1 MGSCSFGRMRVK
13 HKTDRRRTS
22 RVLNDIQNIKKP
34 KVSLSLESQSTENLN
49 TTAVENH
56 LKKRQKD
63 SWTLTDSVQF
73 NYLRDTKNYLR
84 QSEVR
89 NIDRARNEYREILKK
104 AKNHSTYYSDQ
115 GDGERAI
122 PSKLP
127 KLKIHSTKK
136 LTEKNFPEGNTDLNK
151 LSIL

>member
-1 MGSCSFGRMRVK
+1 MLKPSKMK
-13 HKTDRRRTS
+13 HITFATEPSPLKT
-22 RVLNDIQNIKKP
+22 LFQ
-34 KVSLSLESQSTENLN
+34 
-49 TTAVENH
+49 
-56 LKKRQKD
+56 
-63 SWTLTDSVQF
+63 
-73 NYLRDTKNYLR
+73 KNYLR

-104 AKNHSTYYSDQ
+104 AKNHATYYSNQ

-136 LTEKNFPEGNTDLNK
+136 LTEKNSPEGNTDLNK